1 MKTNLLLQ
9 LTGVTVRPFSAAEQE
24 ELVAILKN
32 IHLGVE
38 QGEWIALIGRNGS
51 GKSTLLKLIAGFQ
64 AGEASGYLDWSDVL
78 TARIGIKAPIVM
90 QQPEAS
96 MVGAT
101 PLEDLI
107 IMLEQ
112 NGVKGELIAEQA
124 AHALVRTGMLKHAH
138 QPVGTLSGG
147 QKQRVAIAGCLAVE
161 APILLMDE
169 PTAMLDPE
177 AAIHVHEIVRELNR
191 SGIAVI
197 WITQKLDELREGDR
211 VIALEH
217 GEIVFNGAAEGFYD
231 RSGGGAAESV
241 CERLGF
247 EAPYVV
253 QTVWELEKLGVQLTG
268 LPLTPAAL
276 AKAVHSR

>member
-1 MKTNLLLQ
+1 MERNLLLQ
-9 LTGVTVRPFSAAEQE
+9 LTDVAVRPFAVSEQE
-24 ELVAILKN
+24 ESAAILKN
-32 IHLGVE
+32 IHMRVE
-38 QGEWIALIGRNGS
+38 EGEWIALIGRNGS

-64 AGEASGYLDWSDVL
+64 AGEASGYLNWGDAL
-78 TARIGIKAPIVM
+78 AARSGIKAPIVM

-101 PLEDLI
+101 PIEDLI

-112 NGVKGELIAEQA
+112 NGLKDGLIAEQA
-124 AHALVRTGMLKHAH
+124 AQALERTGMLDRAH
-138 QPVGTLSGG
+138 QLVGTLSGG

-211 VIALEH
+211 VVALEQ
-217 GEIVFNGAAEGFYD
+217 GEIVFDGAAEGFYV
-231 RSGGGAAESV
+231 RGGAGESV

-253 QTVWELEKLGVQLTG
+253 QTVWELEKLGVQLAA

>member
-1 MKTNLLLQ
+1 MLQ
-9 LTGVTVRPFSAAEQE
+9 LTDVAVRAFTANEQE
-24 ELVAILKN
+24 EPVAILKN
-32 IHLGVE
+32 IHMRVE

-64 AGEASGYLDWSDVL
+64 AGEASGFLDWGDALAS
-78 TARIGIKAPIVM
+78 RSGIKAPIVM

-101 PLEDLI
+101 PIEDLI

-124 AHALVRTGMLKHAH
+124 ANALARTGMLDRGH

-147 QKQRVAIAGCLAVE
+147 QKQRVAIAGCLAVD

-177 AAIHVHEIVRELNR
+177 ASIYVHDIVRKLNR

-211 VIALEH
+211 VIALEQ
-217 GEIVFNGAAEGFYD
+217 GEIVFDGAAEGFYA
-231 RSGGGAAESV
+231 RSRAMDSV

-253 QTVWELEKLGVQLTG
+253 QTAWELEKHGVELAS

-276 AKAVHSR
+276 AKAVQRR